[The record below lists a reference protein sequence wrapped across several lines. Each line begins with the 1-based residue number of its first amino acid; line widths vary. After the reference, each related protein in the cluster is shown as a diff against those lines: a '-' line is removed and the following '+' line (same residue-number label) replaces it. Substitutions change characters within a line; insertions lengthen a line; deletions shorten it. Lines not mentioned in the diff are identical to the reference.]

1 VGRGRDHD
9 DADLALAL
17 VALVKMAR
25 NEGFRY
31 DGFWGW
37 NGPPSA
43 TSSRPTRR
51 ATRGDKGGRV
61 VLIVVA

>member
-1 VGRGRDHD
+1 MVQ
-9 DADLALAL
+9 
-17 VALVKMAR
+17 

-37 NGPPSA
+37 ERTAVGDFIE
-43 TSSRPTRR
+43 TKRR

-61 VLIVVA
+61 VLIAVA